1 MVLMKLKFLAIFW
14 MTAVVVIWIALS
26 FILASFAVVAIIFE
40 EILIQNLTNILVII
54 SSLILGTMATIC
66 FYYTQSIEWT
76 EADNRT
82 RI

>member
-1 MVLMKLKFLAIFW
+1 

>member
-1 MVLMKLKFLAIFW
+1 MALMKLKFLVIFW

-40 EILIQNLTNILVII
+40 EIFIQNLTNILVII
-54 SSLILGTMATIC
+54 SALILETMATIG

-76 EADNRT
+76 AAENLS